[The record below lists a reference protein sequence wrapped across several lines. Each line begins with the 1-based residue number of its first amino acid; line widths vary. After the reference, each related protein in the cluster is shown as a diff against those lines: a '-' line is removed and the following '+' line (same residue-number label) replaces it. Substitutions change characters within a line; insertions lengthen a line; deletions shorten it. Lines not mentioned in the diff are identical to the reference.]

1 MHFRRTGGTLL
12 CVPMRTPQIIVAD
25 HPDCADSLVTL
36 LMSQGF
42 NARAAYGGRHAVELS
57 SELRPEAVISD
68 LSLPNGSGFEVA
80 RALRTRFGPSI
91 RLVAYTGW
99 TAARDR
105 DRAMKAGFDS
115 YVLKPADAP
124 SLVAALSAETLALFA
139 RASLASEHSVEL
151 LLDLAESLVKSRGAL
166 PVRAMNGDASLERM
180 FVVIR
185 AALDRNP
192 ISSHA
197 RQHMLARLGKL
208 TGVDQEGA
216 SPG

>member
-1 MHFRRTGGTLL
+1 
-12 CVPMRTPQIIVAD
+12 MRPPQIIVAD
-25 HPDCADSLVTL
+25 QPDSANSLVAML
-36 LMSQGF
+36 ISEGF
-42 NARAAYGGRHAVELS
+42 SARAAYEGRHAIELS
-57 SELRPEAVISD
+57 SEMRPEAVISD
-68 LSLPNGSGFEVA
+68 LSLPNGSGLELA

-124 SLVAALSAETLALFA
+124 TIVDALSPETLALFT
-139 RASLASEHSVEL
+139 RASLASEHRIEL
-151 LLDLAESLVKSRGAL
+151 LLDLAESLVTYRGNL
-166 PVRAMNGDASLERM
+166 PVGAKKTDAAVRRM

-192 ISSHA
+192 ISSRA
-197 RQHMLARLGKL
+197 RHVMMARLGKL
-208 TGVDQEGA
+208 TGVDQEGP
-216 SPG
+216 SP